1 MIELKRFSR
10 GMNGSAPFFRRMIEF
25 ARLSGGENGLAPFLR
40 RMIELKRFWRGGVV
54 FSAALHGCLL
64 LGFLLINA
72 RADRPPPPEAMAIE
86 IVPAS
91 EAPQPQDD
99 TTGINGTPL
108 ESTSNGSEVSSD
120 AEKGSANAAPPKPK
134 TKLPSLQQAQA
145 QPNPEHK
152 DGAAAA
158 QAQTSAPEQPETQ
171 PEASEPI
178 LLPNA
183 PTIDPQPRPKQAASQ
198 AKPDEMFAM
207 PLALPGGKLGGGF
220 DAPAPTQAM
229 LPHDDTAAFR
239 ARLSSCS
246 HLPAGFNIEEDIAI
260 LVQLNF
266 KRDGTLATAP
276 KLLRASLSPDAG
288 ILLDAAV
295 RALEQCQPFTELKP
309 DKYKIWKTMNLVV
322 TPLGLSGG

>member
-10 GMNGSAPFFRRMIEF
+10 GMTGSAPFFRRMIEF
-25 ARLSGGENGLAPFLR
+25 TRLSRGVNGLAPFLR
-40 RMIELKRFWRGGVV
+40 RMIELKRFCRGGVV

-72 RADRPPPPEAMAIE
+72 RADRPPPPEAMAVE

-120 AEKGSANAAPPKPK
+120 VEKGSANAAPPKPK

-145 QPNPEHK
+145 QPNPERK

-171 PEASEPI
+171 PQAAEPI

-183 PTIDPQPRPKQAASQ
+183 PTIDPQPRPKQAANQ
-198 AKPDEMFAM
+198 AKPNEMFAM
-207 PLALPGGKLGGGF
+207 PLALPGGRIGGGF
-220 DAPAPTQAM
+220 DAPAPTPAM

-266 KRDGTLATAP
+266 KRDGTLAAAP